1 VTDKA
6 ADKHPPRIIN
16 QMARAFAWLVSKPL
30 WFIRFRGRD
39 NIPPDDTG
47 AYLIAANHQ
56 TYLDPAWIGIPIRH
70 DLRFMAWDEAFGWR
84 FIGPMIRYLGAFPVS
99 LDTGGTIKAM
109 KQALRALKDGA
120 ALVVFPEGGRELA
133 DGEFLPFKNG
143 VVRIAQQ
150 AGVPI
155 LPVTI
160 RGGNR
165 VWPREQK
172 YPHIFRRVTITYHP
186 LMQITEDESLP
197 QHDDLDRWTA
207 KLREVIDSV

>member
-1 VTDKA
+1 
-6 ADKHPPRIIN
+6 
-16 QMARAFAWLVSKPL
+16 MARAFAWLVSKPL

>member
-1 VTDKA
+1 
-6 ADKHPPRIIN
+6 
-16 QMARAFAWLVSKPL
+16 MARAIAWLISKPL
-30 WFIRFRGRD
+30 WFIRFNGRE
-39 NIPPDDTG
+39 NIPERGTG

-56 TYLDPAWIGIPIRH
+56 TYIDPAWIGIPIKH
-70 DLRFMAWDEAFGWR
+70 DLSFMAWDEAFGWR

-109 KQALRALKDGA
+109 KQALRALRGGA
-120 ALVVFPEGGRELA
+120 ALAVFPEGGRELA

-150 AGVPI
+150 ADVPV

-165 VWPREQK
+165 VWPRDQK
-172 YPHIFRRVTITYHP
+172 YPRFFRRVTITYHP
-186 LMQITEDESLP
+186 LMHVPAYEDGGHNELDQWTE
-197 QHDDLDRWTA
+197 
-207 KLREVIDSV
+207 KLREVIDSA